1 MTYEV
6 AWSSPARQAIAH
18 LPQKVATAI
27 VEYIYAAIADNPQ
40 RAGHPLRLKLA
51 GRYSARRGDFRVIYE
66 IDDDRTTITIRAI
79 GHRSDI
85 YRQRG

>member
-6 AWSSPARQAIAH
+6 AWSPPARRAIAN
-18 LPQKVATAI
+18 LPEKAATAI
-27 VEYIYAAIADNPQ
+27 VEYIYATIADNPR
-40 RAGHPLRLKLA
+40 RAGHTLHRELA

-66 IDDDRTTITIRAI
+66 IDDDRATITIQAI

-85 YRQRG
+85 YRQR

>member
-6 AWSSPARQAIAH
+6 AWSSPARRAIAH

-40 RAGHPLRLKLA
+40 RAGHPLRLELA

-66 IDDDRTTITIRAI
+66 IDDERTTITIQAI

-85 YRQRG
+85 YRQR